1 MTLQK
6 VERANA
12 TTGKS
17 ATKEEDDEPVG
28 GNPQAVG
35 TESESGLYAELLAG
49 AGCKLICV
57 VDSYKRVVIYTRK
70 MCE

>member
-1 MTLQK
+1 MG
-6 VERANA
+6 ERANA

-28 GNPQAVG
+28 KKTQAVG

-49 AGCKLICV
+49 AGWKLICV
-57 VDSYKRVVIYTRK
+57 VASYKSTVIYTRK